1 MTPDSGLEL
10 AIPASLAA
18 RIRSAAEEEHRPM
31 IDILRDAMDRYL
43 AARDHREVS
52 RTEDLSAAD
61 IEAILAG
68 TMDTQYDYLN
78 GELPLQRIAGRFV

>member
-10 AIPASLAA
+10 AIPPSLVA
-18 RIRSAAEEEHRPM
+18 RIQTAAEEEHRSA

-43 AARDHREVS
+43 AARDRREVL
-52 RTEDLSAAD
+52 RTEELSAAD
-61 IEAILAG
+61 MDSILAG

-78 GELPLQRIAGRFV
+78 AELE